1 LKGGEI
7 VKRIKALPHL
17 VMLYAHRMLKVVQM
31 ITLDFE
37 QHIATT
43 DQEQERAVEKFF
55 EVLEVLEVLD
65 DMIEQAK
72 AEVFE
77 K

>member
-43 DQEQERAVEKFF
+43 DQEQDRAVEKFF

>member
-1 LKGGEI
+1 MKGGEI
-7 VKRIKALPHL
+7 VKRIKALPRL
-17 VMLYAHRMLKVVQM
+17 VMLYAHKMVKVVQM
-31 ITLDFE
+31 VALDFE
-37 QHIATT
+37 QNIATT
-43 DQEQERAVEKFF
+43 DQEQDRAVEKFF

-65 DMIEQAK
+65 DMIDQAK

>member
-7 VKRIKALPHL
+7 VKRIKALPRL
-17 VMLYAHRMLKVVQM
+17 VMLYAHRIVKAVQM
-31 ITLDFE
+31 VALDFE

-43 DQEQERAVEKFF
+43 DQEQDRAVEKFF

-72 AEVFE
+72 AEVCE

>member
-1 LKGGEI
+1 MKGGEI
-7 VKRIKALPHL
+7 VKRIKALPRL
-17 VMLYAHRMLKVVQM
+17 VMLYAHKMVKVAQM
-31 ITLDFE
+31 VALDFE
-37 QHIATT
+37 QNIATT
-43 DQEQERAVEKFF
+43 DQEQDRAIQKFF

-65 DMIEQAK
+65 DMIDQAK

>member
-1 LKGGEI
+1 M
-7 VKRIKALPHL
+7 KRIKALPHL

-31 ITLDFE
+31 VALDFE
-37 QHIATT
+37 QNIATT
-43 DQEQERAVEKFF
+43 DQEQDRAVEKFF

>member
-17 VMLYAHRMLKVVQM
+17 VMLYAHKMVKVVQM
-31 ITLDFE
+31 VTLDFE

-43 DQEQERAVEKFF
+43 DQEQDRAIEKFF

-65 DMIEQAK
+65 DMIDQAK

>member
-17 VMLYAHRMLKVVQM
+17 VMLYAHKMVKVVQM
-31 ITLDFE
+31 VTLDFE

-43 DQEQERAVEKFF
+43 DQEQDRAVEKFF
-55 EVLEVLEVLD
+55 EVLEVLEILD

>member
-17 VMLYAHRMLKVVQM
+17 VMLYAHKMVKVVQM
-31 ITLDFE
+31 VTLDFE

-43 DQEQERAVEKFF
+43 DQEQDRAVEKFF

>member
-1 LKGGEI
+1 MKGGEI

-17 VMLYAHRMLKVVQM
+17 VMLYAHRILKVVQM
-31 ITLDFE
+31 VALDFE
-37 QHIATT
+37 QNIATT
-43 DQEQERAVEKFF
+43 DQEQDRAIEKFF

>member
-17 VMLYAHRMLKVVQM
+17 VMLYAHKMVKVVQM

-43 DQEQERAVEKFF
+43 DQEQDRAVEKFF